1 MCISIARGDEN
12 FDADSRYN
20 KLHISKII
28 KRVSDAML
36 EQGFIDQKIGTE
48 GNRRVTRIWPLGPL
62 IAYFRTA
69 AFSEFHIDVHEDK
82 ECIVLKDKN
91 TVIATDADEKEIQ
104 SSVELE
110 YKDEDT
116 PFDIHTAREL
126 LKSYNSLL
134 RLTQVDIA
142 SRDSPLVI
150 SEHFNRKLK
159 GYEKRRVS

>member
-28 KRVSDAML
+28 KRVSDALL

-48 GNRRVTRIWPLGPL
+48 GNRRVTRIWPLDPL
-62 IAYFRTA
+62 IDYFRTA
-69 AFSEFHIDVHEDK
+69 AFSEFHIDAHEDK
-82 ECIVLKDKN
+82 EGIVLKGK
-91 TVIATDADEKEIQ
+91 VIATDADEKEIQ

-110 YKDEDT
+110 YKDEDV

-134 RLTQVDIA
+134 RSYTGRHSL
-142 SRDSPLVI
+142 
-150 SEHFNRKLK
+150 
-159 GYEKRRVS
+159 